1 MFPVALLVAVAVMMA
16 ASIGATSAN
25 AAHQGSQTPRL
36 GVAMRDLR
44 GYGQARPKLIS
55 NDGDST
61 TEVLG
66 IHWTSWGA
74 GEATG
79 TGKAVWVWPG
89 SCVGCNGLTSA
100 MVVAFNLGRCHGHRS
115 YNALEW
121 YFPQYEESFEPHQ
134 YYDTCSHSEVGVS
147 NAYSP
152 VSCPDTSLAGEG
164 LATEVSVENMS
175 CEAASRLIAELP
187 AGPFA
192 HERRFE
198 QSGFRCGTEGS
209 YSGPDAM
216 DCAQG
221 KRSVFYSAS
230 W

>member
-1 MFPVALLVAVAVMMA
+1 
-16 ASIGATSAN
+16 
-25 AAHQGSQTPRL
+25 
-36 GVAMRDLR
+36 MRDLR
-44 GYGQARPKLIS
+44 GYGQSRPKLIS

-66 IHWTSWGA
+66 IHWTSWG
-74 GEATG
+74 GNEAIG

-100 MVVAFNLGRCHGHRS
+100 TVVAFDLGKCHRHRS

-134 YYDTCSHSEVGVS
+134 YYDTCSHSDVRPA

-152 VSCPDTSLAGEG
+152 LSCPDTSLADDG
-164 LATEVSVENMS
+164 LAAEVSAENMS

-209 YSGPDAM
+209 YSGPDVM

-221 KRSVFYSAS
+221 KRWVGYSAS

>member
-1 MFPVALLVAVAVMMA
+1 MALLVAVAVMMA
-16 ASIGATSAN
+16 ASIGAASAN
-25 AAHQGSQTPRL
+25 AARQGSQTPRL
-36 GVAMRDLR
+36 GVASHDLQ
-44 GYGQARPKLIS
+44 GYGQARPTLIS
-55 NDGDST
+55 DDGDGTS
-61 TEVLG
+61 EVLH
-66 IHWTSWGA
+66 IHWTDWGA
-74 GEATG
+74 SKAVG

-89 SCVGCNGLTSA
+89 SCTGCNGLTSA
-100 MVVAFNLGRCHGHRS
+100 PVVAFNLGRCHGHRS

-164 LATEVSVENMS
+164 TATEVSAENMS
-175 CEAASRLIAELP
+175 CEAASQLIAELP

-209 YSGPDAM
+209 YSGPDEM

-221 KRSVFYSAS
+221 KRWVVYSAS